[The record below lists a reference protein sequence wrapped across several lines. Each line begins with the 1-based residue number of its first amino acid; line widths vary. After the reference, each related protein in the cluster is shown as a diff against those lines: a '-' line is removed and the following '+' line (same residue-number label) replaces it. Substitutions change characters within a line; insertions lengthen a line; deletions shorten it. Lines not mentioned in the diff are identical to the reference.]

1 MRVHT
6 HTHTEESGNR
16 SFVALM
22 LFKPVTQVDLSAA
35 HNKIKKTL
43 IVIIKKKKQCFLGP
57 IARWTYWKS
66 NLRLHLMPHTIFMSL
81 KEGRSRD

>member
-43 IVIIKKKKQCFLGP
+43 IVIIKKKNNVF
-57 IARWTYWKS
+57 
-66 NLRLHLMPHTIFMSL
+66 
-81 KEGRSRD
+81 